1 MDNKVVLVVDSGSDL
16 SIEFINQ
23 PNIVGLP
30 IGCNFKGRN
39 IEDYFGQTLDIK
51 EFYNGLRAGEMY
63 TTSQINVYKFEEAFK
78 NIIKEG
84 KSIIYIGLSS
94 GLSGTVDNARN
105 AFLSVKEEY
114 PDSDITIIDTLSAS
128 MGIGLLAYKV
138 YDMMKENK
146 SKEEIVEFV
155 EGIKLKVNHYFT
167 VDDLNHLKRGGRVS
181 SSAATVGTLL
191 NVKPVLHMDNAG
203 KLIPLNKV
211 RGRKKAML
219 ELVKKFE
226 ERSRGE
232 DQLIT
237 ISHGDC
243 LEDAKALEALCRRS
257 GRVKECIINNL
268 GPTIGSHTGAGLLA
282 LFFIGNGR
290 EE

>member
-1 MDNKVVLVVDSGSDL
+1 MNNKLVLVVDSGSDL
-16 SIEFINQ
+16 PIEFINE

-30 IGCNFKGRN
+30 IGCNFKGRDM
-39 IEDYFGQTLDIK
+39 EDYFGQTLDIK
-51 EFYNGLRAGEMY
+51 EFYDGLRAGEMY

-78 NIIKEG
+78 SIIKEG

-94 GLSGTVDNARN
+94 GLSGTINNARN
-105 AFLSVKEEY
+105 AALNLKEEY

-138 YDMMKENK
+138 YEMMKKDK

-155 EGIKLKVNHYFT
+155 EGIKLKINHYFT
-167 VDDLNHLKRGGRVS
+167 VDDLKHLKRGGRVS

-191 NVKPVLHMDNAG
+191 NVKPVLHMDNEG

-219 ELVKKFE
+219 ELANKFI
-226 ERSRGE
+226 ERSVGE
-232 DQLIT
+232 QQLVT

-243 LEDAKALEALCRRS
+243 LEDAKALEELCRKS

-282 LFFIGNGR
+282 LFFVGNSR
-290 EE
+290 E

>member
-1 MDNKVVLVVDSGSDL
+1 MNNKLVLVVDSGSDL
-16 SIEFINQ
+16 PIEFINE

-30 IGCNFKGRN
+30 IGCNFKGRDM
-39 IEDYFGQTLDIK
+39 EDYFGQTLDIK
-51 EFYNGLRAGEMY
+51 EFYDGLRAGEMY

-78 NIIKEG
+78 SIIKEG

-94 GLSGTVDNARN
+94 GLSGTINNARN
-105 AFLSVKEEY
+105 AALNLKEEY

-128 MGIGLLAYKV
+128 MGIGLLAYKG
-138 YDMMKENK
+138 DEMMKEDK
-146 SKEEIVEFV
+146 SKEEIAEFA
-155 EGIKLKVNHYFT
+155 EGIKLKINHYFT
-167 VDDLNHLKRGGRVS
+167 VDDLKQLKRGGRVS

-191 NVKPVLHMDNAG
+191 NVKPVLHMDNEG
-203 KLIPLNKV
+203 KLIPINKV

-219 ELVKKFE
+219 ELANKFI
-226 ERSRGE
+226 ERSVGE
-232 DQLIT
+232 QQLIT

-243 LEDAKALEALCRRS
+243 LEDAKALEELCRKS

-282 LFFIGNGR
+282 LFFVGNSR
-290 EE
+290 E

>member
-1 MDNKVVLVVDSGSDL
+1 MNNKLVLVVDSGSDL
-16 SIEFINQ
+16 PIEFINE

-30 IGCNFKGRN
+30 IGCNFKGRDM
-39 IEDYFGQTLDIK
+39 EDYFGQTLDIK
-51 EFYNGLRAGEMY
+51 EFYDGLRAGEMY

-78 NIIKEG
+78 SIIKEG

-94 GLSGTVDNARN
+94 GLSGTINNARN
-105 AFLSVKEEY
+105 AALNLKEEY

-138 YDMMKENK
+138 YAMMKKDK

-155 EGIKLKVNHYFT
+155 EGIKLKINHYFT
-167 VDDLNHLKRGGRVS
+167 VDDLKHLKRGGRVS

-191 NVKPVLHMDNAG
+191 NVKPVLHMDNEG

-219 ELVKKFE
+219 ELANKFI
-226 ERSRGE
+226 ERSVGE
-232 DQLIT
+232 QQLVT

-243 LEDAKALEALCRRS
+243 LEDAKALEELCRKS

-282 LFFIGNGR
+282 LFFVGNSR
-290 EE
+290 E

>member
-1 MDNKVVLVVDSGSDL
+1 MNNKLVLIVDSGSDL
-16 SIEFINQ
+16 PIEFINE
-23 PNIVGLP
+23 PNIIGLP
-30 IGCNFKGRN
+30 IGCDFKGRN

-51 EFYNGLRAGEMY
+51 EFYDGLRDGEMY
-63 TTSQINVYKFEEAFK
+63 TTSQINVYKFEESFK
-78 NIIKEG
+78 NIVKEG

-94 GLSGTVDNARN
+94 GLSGTINNARN
-105 AFLSVKEEY
+105 AALSVGEEY

-138 YDMMKENK
+138 YDMMREDKQK
-146 SKEEIVEFV
+146 DEIVEFI
-155 EGIKLKVNHYFT
+155 EDIKLKINHYFT

-191 NVKPVLHMDNAG
+191 NVKPVLHMDNEG

-211 RGRKKAML
+211 RGRKKAIL
-219 ELVKKFE
+219 ELVKKFTD
-226 ERSRGE
+226 RSVGE
-232 DQLIT
+232 QQLIT

-243 LEDAKALEALCRRS
+243 LEDARILEELCRKS
-257 GRVKECIINNL
+257 GRVKDCVINNL

-282 LFFIGNGR
+282 LFFVGTSR
-290 EE
+290 E

>member
-1 MDNKVVLVVDSGSDL
+1 MNNKLVLVVDSGSDL
-16 SIEFINQ
+16 PIEFINE

-30 IGCNFKGRN
+30 IGCNFKGRDM
-39 IEDYFGQTLDIK
+39 EDYFGQTLDIK
-51 EFYNGLRAGEMY
+51 EFYDGLRAGEMY

-78 NIIKEG
+78 SIIKEG

-94 GLSGTVDNARN
+94 GLSGTINNARN
-105 AFLSVKEEY
+105 AALNLKEEY

-138 YDMMKENK
+138 YEMMKEDK
-146 SKEEIVEFV
+146 SKEEIVEFA
-155 EGIKLKVNHYFT
+155 EGIKLKINHYLT
-167 VDDLNHLKRGGRVS
+167 VDDLKHLKRGGRVS

-191 NVKPVLHMDNAG
+191 NVKPVLHMDNEG

-219 ELVKKFE
+219 ELANKFI
-226 ERSRGE
+226 ERSVGE
-232 DQLIT
+232 QQLIT

-243 LEDAKALEALCRRS
+243 LEDAKALEELCRKS
-257 GRVKECIINNL
+257 GRVKECKINNL
-268 GPTIGSHTGAGLLA
+268 GPTVGSHTGAGLLA
-282 LFFIGNGR
+282 LFFIGSSR
-290 EE
+290 E

>member
-1 MDNKVVLVVDSGSDL
+1 MNNKLVLVVDSGSDL
-16 SIEFINQ
+16 PIEFINE

-30 IGCNFKGRN
+30 IGCNFKGRDM
-39 IEDYFGQTLDIK
+39 EDYFGQTLDIK
-51 EFYNGLRAGEMY
+51 EFYDGLRAGEMY

-78 NIIKEG
+78 SIIKEG
-84 KSIIYIGLSS
+84 KSVIYIGLSS
-94 GLSGTVDNARN
+94 GLSGTINNARN
-105 AFLSVKEEY
+105 AALNLKEEY

-138 YDMMKENK
+138 YAMMKEDK
-146 SKEEIVEFV
+146 SKEEIVEFA
-155 EGIKLKVNHYFT
+155 EGIKLKINHYLT
-167 VDDLNHLKRGGRVS
+167 VDDLKHLKRGGRVS

-191 NVKPVLHMDNAG
+191 NVKPVLHMDNEG

-219 ELVKKFE
+219 ELANKFI
-226 ERSRGE
+226 ERSVGE
-232 DQLIT
+232 QQLIT

-243 LEDAKALEALCRRS
+243 LEDAKALEELCRKS

-268 GPTIGSHTGAGLLA
+268 GPTVGSHTGAGLLA
-282 LFFIGNGR
+282 LFFVGDSR

>member
-1 MDNKVVLVVDSGSDL
+1 MNNKLVLVVDSGSDL
-16 SIEFINQ
+16 PIEFING

-30 IGCNFKGRN
+30 IGCNFKGRDM
-39 IEDYFGQTLDIK
+39 EDYFGQTLDIK
-51 EFYNGLRAGEMY
+51 EFYDGLRAGEMY

-78 NIIKEG
+78 SIIKEG

-94 GLSGTVDNARN
+94 GLSGTINNARN
-105 AFLSVKEEY
+105 AALNLKEEY

-138 YDMMKENK
+138 YEMMKKDK

-155 EGIKLKVNHYFT
+155 EGIKLKINHYFT
-167 VDDLNHLKRGGRVS
+167 VDDLKHLKRGGRVS

-191 NVKPVLHMDNAG
+191 NVKPVLHMDNEG

-219 ELVKKFE
+219 ELANKFI
-226 ERSRGE
+226 ERSVGE
-232 DQLIT
+232 QQLVT

-243 LEDAKALEALCRRS
+243 LEDAKALEELCRKS

-282 LFFIGNGR
+282 LFFVGNSR
-290 EE
+290 E

>member
-1 MDNKVVLVVDSGSDL
+1 MNNKLVLVVDSGSDL
-16 SIEFINQ
+16 PIEFINE

-30 IGCNFKGRN
+30 IGCNFKGRDM
-39 IEDYFGQTLDIK
+39 EDYFGQTLDIK
-51 EFYNGLRAGEMY
+51 EFYDGLRAGEMY

-78 NIIKEG
+78 SIIKEG

-94 GLSGTVDNARN
+94 GLSGTINNARN
-105 AFLSVKEEY
+105 AALNLKEEY

-138 YDMMKENK
+138 YEMMKEDK

-155 EGIKLKVNHYFT
+155 EGIKLKINHYLT
-167 VDDLNHLKRGGRVS
+167 VDDLKHLKRGGRVS

-191 NVKPVLHMDNAG
+191 NVKPVLHMDNEG

-219 ELVKKFE
+219 ELANKFI
-226 ERSRGE
+226 ERSVGE
-232 DQLIT
+232 QQLIT

-243 LEDAKALEALCRRS
+243 LEDAKALEELCRKS

-268 GPTIGSHTGAGLLA
+268 GPTVGSHTGAGLLA
-282 LFFIGNGR
+282 LFFVGNSR
-290 EE
+290 E

>member
-1 MDNKVVLVVDSGSDL
+1 MNNKLVLVVDSGSDL
-16 SIEFINQ
+16 PIEFINE
-23 PNIVGLP
+23 PNIIGLP
-30 IGCNFKGRN
+30 IGCDFKGRN

-51 EFYNGLRAGEMY
+51 EFYDGLRDGEMY
-63 TTSQINVYKFEEAFK
+63 TTSQINVYKFEESFK
-78 NIIKEG
+78 NIVKEG

-94 GLSGTVDNARN
+94 GLSGTINNARN
-105 AFLSVKEEY
+105 AALSVGEEY

-138 YDMMKENK
+138 YDMMKEDK
-146 SKEEIVEFV
+146 QKDEIVEFI
-155 EGIKLKVNHYFT
+155 EDIKLKINHYFT

-191 NVKPVLHMDNAG
+191 NVKPVLYMDNEG

-211 RGRKKAML
+211 RGRKKAIL
-219 ELVKKFE
+219 ELVKKFTD
-226 ERSRGE
+226 RSAGE
-232 DQLIT
+232 QQLIT

-243 LEDAKALEALCRRS
+243 LEDAKILEELCRKS
-257 GRVKECIINNL
+257 GRVKDCVINNL

-282 LFFIGNGR
+282 LFFVGTSR
-290 EE
+290 E

>member
-1 MDNKVVLVVDSGSDL
+1 MNNKLVLVIDSGSDL
-16 SIEFINQ
+16 PIEFINK
-23 PNIVGLP
+23 PNVVGLP
-30 IGCNFKGRN
+30 IGCNFKGRD
-39 IEDYFGQTLDIK
+39 IEDYFGQTLDTK
-51 EFYNGLRAGEMY
+51 EFYDGLRAGEMY

-78 NIIKEG
+78 SLIKEG

-94 GLSGTVDNARN
+94 GLSGTINNARS
-105 AFLSVKEEY
+105 AALSVKEEY

-138 YDMMKENK
+138 YEMMEKDK
-146 SKEEIVEFV
+146 SKEEIIAFI
-155 EGIKLKVNHYFT
+155 EGIKLKINHYFT
-167 VDDLNHLKRGGRVS
+167 VDDLKHLKRGGRVS

-191 NVKPVLHMDNAG
+191 NVKPVLHMDNEG

-219 ELVKKFE
+219 ELAKKFA
-226 ERSRGE
+226 ERSVGDE
-232 DQLIT
+232 QLIT

-243 LEDAKALEALCRRS
+243 LEDAKILEELCRKS

-268 GPTIGSHTGAGLLA
+268 GPTVGSHTGAGLLA

>member
-1 MDNKVVLVVDSGSDL
+1 MNNKLVLVVDSGSDL
-16 SIEFINQ
+16 PIEFINE

-30 IGCNFKGRN
+30 IGCNFKGRDM
-39 IEDYFGQTLDIK
+39 EDYFGQTLDIK
-51 EFYNGLRAGEMY
+51 EFYDGLRAGEMY

-78 NIIKEG
+78 SIIKEG
-84 KSIIYIGLSS
+84 KSVIYIGLSS
-94 GLSGTVDNARN
+94 GLSGTINNARN
-105 AFLSVKEEY
+105 AALNLKEEY

-138 YDMMKENK
+138 YEMMKKDK

-155 EGIKLKVNHYFT
+155 EGIKLKINHYFT
-167 VDDLNHLKRGGRVS
+167 VDDLKHLKRGGRVS

-191 NVKPVLHMDNAG
+191 NVKPVLHMDNEG

-219 ELVKKFE
+219 ELANKFI
-226 ERSRGE
+226 ERSVGE
-232 DQLIT
+232 QQLIT

-243 LEDAKALEALCRRS
+243 LEDAKALEELCRKS

-282 LFFIGNGR
+282 LFFVGNSR
-290 EE
+290 E